1 MEPTTQTTESQE
13 AKPTQI
19 EVPLSDGRTAIVRK
33 GKGKQLRNAMR
44 ITDDPN
50 EFGMIL
56 AADCTTIN
64 GESLSYEDEF
74 LEMDLEDCNAL
85 IQASNKLMGK

>member
-1 MEPTTQTTESQE
+1 MEPTTQETIPNQVKVT
-13 AKPTQI
+13 
-19 EVPLSDGRTAIVRK
+19 LSDGRTAIVHK
-33 GKGKQLRNAMR
+33 AKGKQLRNAMR

-64 GESLSYEDEF
+64 GKALNYEDDF
-74 LEMDLEDCNAL
+74 LEMDLIDCNAL

>member
-19 EVPLSDGRTAIVRK
+19 EVTLSDGRTAIVRK
-33 GKGKQLRNAMR
+33 AKGKQLRNAMR

-64 GESLSYEDEF
+64 GKALNYEDEF
-74 LEMDLEDCNAL
+74 LEMDLIDCNAL
-85 IQASNKLMGK
+85 ILASNKLMGK

>member
-1 MEPTTQTTESQE
+1 MEPTTQETN
-13 AKPTQI
+13 PNQI
-19 EVPLSDGRTAIVRK
+19 EVTLSDGRIAIVHK
-33 GKGKQLRNAMR
+33 AKGKQLRNAMR

-56 AADCTTIN
+56 AADCTTID
-64 GESLSYEDEF
+64 GKSLNYEDDF
-74 LEMDLEDCNAL
+74 LEMDLIDCNAL